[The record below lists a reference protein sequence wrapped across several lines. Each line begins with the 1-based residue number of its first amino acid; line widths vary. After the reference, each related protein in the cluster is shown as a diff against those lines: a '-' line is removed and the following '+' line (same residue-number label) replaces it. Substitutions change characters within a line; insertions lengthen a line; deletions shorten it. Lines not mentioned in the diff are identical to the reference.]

1 MKPILTLTALSLA
14 TITAVATPAQA
25 NTVRIGIIAPMT
37 GGSADWGVQFRNC
50 IQVFQSKYGDS
61 VAGSKVELLYRDTG
75 GANPSLAKKHAEE
88 LIVND
93 KVSALAGFFFSPNA
107 FSVSSVL
114 TQAKVPGVIF
124 VAATPHITTTS
135 PYWIRTGYSSWHS
148 AVPMAE
154 WAYAQ
159 GTRRVYIAVQDFA
172 PGHSV
177 QEGFKTTFTR
187 LGGTIVGEDRM
198 AMNTTDFAP
207 FVQRI
212 ADAKPEAVYM
222 FLSPGPSS
230 IAFLKAVEAA
240 GLKDKGIKILGVA
253 ETDDQELPSVGPVA
267 RDVYS
272 SLHYAVSLPSET
284 NKEFVNAV
292 ISRFPDNGPPHAG
305 CVGAYDGMRVI
316 YKMIEDGKGKIGP
329 GAIDSVKGMAWE
341 SPRGPVSIDP
351 ETRDIIQNVYIRQ
364 VTEGA
369 DGKLYNKVIHTVPD
383 VKDPWKVANGKR

>member
-1 MKPILTLTALSLA
+1 MKHSLVLALAAATAIPLSA
-14 TITAVATPAQA
+14 HAQA
-25 NTVRIGIIAPMT
+25 IKVGIIAPMT

-50 IQVFQSKYGDS
+50 IQLYQSQNGDS
-61 VAGSKVELLYRDTG
+61 VAGRKVEVIYRDTG

-93 KVSALAGFFFSPNA
+93 KVNVLGGFFFSPNA
-107 FSVSSVL
+107 FSVAPVL

-124 VAATPHITTTS
+124 VAATPNITQTS
-135 PYWIRTGYSSWHS
+135 PYWVRTGYTSWQS
-148 AVPMAE
+148 AVPMAQ
-154 WAYAQ
+154 WAYKQ
-159 GTRRVYIAVQDFA
+159 GIRRVYIAVQDFA

-177 QEGFKTTFTR
+177 QDGFKTAFTR
-187 LGGTIVGEDRM
+187 LGGTILGEDRM

-230 IAFLKAVEAA
+230 IAFLKAIEAA
-240 GLKDKGIKILGVA
+240 KLKERGVRIMGVA
-253 ETDDQELPSVGPVA
+253 ETDDQELESVGPVA
-267 RDVYS
+267 KGVYS

-284 NKEFVNAV
+284 NQSFVKAV
-292 ISRFPDNGPPHAG
+292 VSRYPKDGPPHAG

-316 YKMIEDGKGKIGP
+316 YKMIENGKGTIDEKSV
-329 GAIDSVKGMAWE
+329 DSVKGFSWQ

-351 ETRDIIQNVYIRQ
+351 ETRDIVQNVYIR
-364 VTEGA
+364 VVDEGR
-369 DGKLYNKVIHTVPD
+369 DGKLYNRVIETMPA
-383 VKDPWKVANGKR
+383 VKDPWKEAQKK

>member
-1 MKPILTLTALSLA
+1 MKTSLLLASTMLAAASAALA
-14 TITAVATPAQA
+14 QTPPLR
-25 NTVRIGIIAPMT
+25 VGIIAPMT

-50 IQVFQSKYGDS
+50 IQVFQAEHGDT
-61 VAGSKVELLYRDTG
+61 VAGRKVEVIYRDTG

-93 KVSALAGFFFSPNA
+93 KVSVLGGFFFSPNA
-107 FSVSSVL
+107 FAVAPVL
-114 TQAKVPGVIF
+114 TQAKIPGVIF
-124 VAATPHITTTS
+124 VAATPSITQTS
-135 PYWIRTGYSSWHS
+135 PYWVRTGYSSWQS

-154 WAYAQ
+154 WAYKQ
-159 GTRRVYIAVQDFA
+159 GVRRVYIAVQDFA

-177 QEGFKTTFTR
+177 QEGFATTFKR

-198 AMNTTDFAP
+198 AMNTADFAP

-230 IAFLKAVEAA
+230 IAFLKAIESAR
-240 GLKDKGIKILGVA
+240 LKERGVRIMGVA
-253 ETDDQELPSVGPVA
+253 ETDDQELPSVGPVG
-267 RDVYS
+267 RGVFS

-284 NKEFVNAV
+284 NQKLVATV
-292 ISRFPDNGPPHAG
+292 TSRFPKDGPPHAG

-316 YKMIEDGKGKIGP
+316 YRMIEAGKGTIEP
-329 GAIDSVKGMAWE
+329 NAVDAVKGMKWE

-351 ETRDIIQNVYIRQ
+351 DTRDIIQNVYIR
-364 VTEGA
+364 VVDEGK
-369 DGKLYNKVIHTVPD
+369 DGRLFNRVVETFPA
-383 VKDPWKVANGKR
+383 VKDPWKELNKKP

>member
-1 MKPILTLTALSLA
+1 MKQSMFLAAAVLAAATAS
-14 TITAVATPAQA
+14 VAQA
-25 NTVRIGIIAPMT
+25 QTVKVGIIAPMT

-50 IQVFQSKYGDS
+50 IQVFQADHGDT
-61 VAGSKVELLYRDTG
+61 VAGSKVELIYRDTG

-93 KVSALAGFFFSPNA
+93 RVNVLGGFFFSPNA
-107 FSVSSVL
+107 FAVSPVL

-124 VAATPHITTTS
+124 VAATPQITTTS

-154 WAYAQ
+154 WAYKQ
-159 GTRRVYIAVQDFA
+159 GVRRVYIAVQDFA

-177 QEGFKTTFTR
+177 QEGFKTTFTK

-212 ADAKPEAVYM
+212 ANAKPEAVYM

-230 IAFLKAVEAA
+230 IAFLRAVEAG
-240 GLKDKGIKILGVA
+240 GLKERGIRIMGVA

-267 RDVYS
+267 KDVYS
-272 SLHYAVSLPSET
+272 SLHYAVSHPSEM
-284 NKEFVNAV
+284 NKKLVQAV
-292 ISRFPDNGPPHAG
+292 TSRFPNDGPPHAG

-316 YKMIEDGKGKIGP
+316 YKMIEAGKGQIP
-329 GAIDSVKGMAWE
+329 PNAIDAVRGMSWE

-351 ETRDIIQNVYIRQ
+351 ETRDIIQNIYIKQ
-364 VTEGA
+364 VAEGP
-369 DGKLYNKVIHTVPD
+369 DGKLYNRIVDTFPA
-383 VKDPWKVANGKR
+383 VKDPWKVLNNKR

>member
-1 MKPILTLTALSLA
+1 MKQSTIVAAALLA
-14 TITAVATPAQA
+14 LAPAAHAQDGP
-25 NTVRIGIIAPMT
+25 VRVGIVAPMT

-50 IQVFQSKYGDS
+50 IQLYQTRHGDT
-61 VAGSKVELLYRDTG
+61 VAGRKVEVIYRDTG

-93 KVSALAGFFFSPNA
+93 KVQVLGGFFFSPNA
-107 FSVSSVL
+107 FAVSPVL

-124 VAATPHITTTS
+124 VAATPNITQTS
-135 PYWIRTGYSSWHS
+135 PFWVRTGYSSWHS

-154 WAYAQ
+154 WAYKQ
-159 GTRRVYIAVQDFA
+159 GIRRVYIAVQDFA

-177 QEGFKTTFTR
+177 QEGFATTFTK
-187 LGGTIVGEDRM
+187 LGGTLVGQDRM

-212 ADAKPEAVYM
+212 ADAKPDAVYM
-222 FLSPGPSS
+222 FLSPGPAS

-240 GLKDKGIKILGVA
+240 RLKERGIRILGVA

-267 RDVYS
+267 RDVVS
-272 SLHYAVSLPSET
+272 ALHYAVSMPSEM
-284 NKEFVNAV
+284 NQAFVRDVLA
-292 ISRFPDNGPPHAG
+292 RFPKDGPPHAG

-316 YKMIEDGKGKIGP
+316 YRMIEAGKGTIGP
-329 GAIDSVKGMAWE
+329 NAVDSVKGMAWE

-351 ETRDIIQNVYIRQ
+351 ETRDIIQNVYIKRVEQ
-364 VTEGA
+364 GS
-369 DGKLYNKVIHTVPD
+369 DGKLFNRVIDTIRA
-383 VKDPWKVANGKR
+383 VKDPWKEQQAKR

>member
-1 MKPILTLTALSLA
+1 MKQPLILAAALLA
-14 TITAVATPAQA
+14 AAPPAHAQDT
-25 NTVRIGIIAPMT
+25 TVRVGIIAPMT

-50 IQVFQSKYGDS
+50 IQLYQARHGDT
-61 VAGSKVELLYRDTG
+61 VAGRKVEMIYRDTG

-93 KVSALAGFFFSPNA
+93 KVQVLGGFFFSPNA
-107 FSVSSVL
+107 FAAAPVL

-124 VAATPHITTTS
+124 VAATPNITQTS
-135 PYWIRTGYSSWHS
+135 PFWVRTGYTSWQS

-154 WAYAQ
+154 WAYKQ
-159 GTRRVYIAVQDFA
+159 GIRRVYIAVQDFA

-177 QEGFKTTFTR
+177 QEGFATTFAK
-187 LGGTIVGEDRM
+187 LGGTLVGQDRM

-212 ADAKPEAVYM
+212 ADAKPDAVYM

-240 GLKDKGIKILGVA
+240 RLKERGVRILGVA

-267 RDVYS
+267 RGVVS
-272 SLHYAVSLPSET
+272 ALHYAVSMNSEM
-284 NKEFVNAV
+284 NQAFVRDVLA
-292 ISRFPDNGPPHAG
+292 RFAKDGPPHAG

-316 YKMIEDGKGKIGP
+316 YRMIEAGKGTIGP
-329 GAIDSVKGMAWE
+329 NAVDAVKGMAWE

-351 ETRDIIQNVYIRQ
+351 ETRDIVQNVYIKQ
-364 VTEGA
+364 VEAGP
-369 DGKLYNKVIHTVPD
+369 DGKLYNRVIDTVRA
-383 VKDPWKVANGKR
+383 VKDPWKEQQAKR

>member
-1 MKPILTLTALSLA
+1 MKQSTIVAAALLA
-14 TITAVATPAQA
+14 LAPAAFAQDGP
-25 NTVRIGIIAPMT
+25 VRVGIIAPMT

-50 IQVFQSKYGDS
+50 IQLYQSRHGDT
-61 VAGSKVELLYRDTG
+61 VAGRKVEMIYRDTG

-93 KVSALAGFFFSPNA
+93 KVQVLGGFFFSPNA
-107 FSVSSVL
+107 FAVSPVL

-124 VAATPHITTTS
+124 VAATPNITQTS
-135 PYWIRTGYSSWHS
+135 PFWVRTGYSSWHS

-154 WAYAQ
+154 WAYRQ
-159 GTRRVYIAVQDFA
+159 GIRRVYIAVQDFA

-177 QEGFKTTFTR
+177 QEGFATTFTK
-187 LGGTIVGEDRM
+187 LGGTLVGQDRM

-212 ADAKPEAVYM
+212 ADAKPDAVYI

-240 GLKDKGIKILGVA
+240 RLKERGVRILGVA

-267 RDVYS
+267 RDVVS
-272 SLHYAVSLPSET
+272 ALHYAVSLPTEM
-284 NKEFVNAV
+284 NQAFVRDVLA
-292 ISRFPDNGPPHAG
+292 RFPKDGPPHAG

-316 YKMIEDGKGKIGP
+316 YRMIEAGKGTIGP
-329 GAIDSVKGMAWE
+329 NAIDSVKGMSWE

-351 ETRDIIQNVYIRQ
+351 ETRDIVQNVYIRRVEQ
-364 VTEGA
+364 GS
-369 DGKLYNKVIHTVPD
+369 DGKLFNRVIDTFRA
-383 VKDPWKVANGKR
+383 VKDPWKEQQAKR